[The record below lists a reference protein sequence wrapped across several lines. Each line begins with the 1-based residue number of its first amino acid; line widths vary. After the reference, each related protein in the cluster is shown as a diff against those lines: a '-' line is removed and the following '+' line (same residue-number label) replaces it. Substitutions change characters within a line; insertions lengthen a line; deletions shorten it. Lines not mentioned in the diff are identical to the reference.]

1 MTPSSTRSPS
11 GGTSASTSNVGRVL
25 RAKKLRL
32 AAFGTHSFR
41 TSPSTDI
48 ERNDCVPSVG
58 HVRSWYAPSRR
69 HGSAEYLVA
78 LLRSGCVSC
87 GTGVQAGALPWAW
100 FSRRRISQTS
110 LAEAQLE
117 QPTAARPRRQAFLRR
132 KVEQLVQTIALGL
145 LLGGILALAASGLT
159 LIFGVMGVVNVAHGA
174 FLILAAFLT
183 WTTWRQF
190 DLDPLLTVLLTTPV
204 MFALGLAL
212 YVTTLRRIRG
222 SSQSMTVILTFA
234 IAIVIEGVMG
244 FVWGNT
250 SHAVTPTYFTR
261 SFRLGG
267 LFFPKADVFGAL
279 LAVALLTILYIFL
292 TRTWLGRAIRAASEN
307 PQAAKLVGINIAM
320 VAALTFAIG
329 AATTGAGGSIISVLF
344 PFAPGS
350 HVQWISRLLGVIVL
364 GGMGSLPG
372 AVIGALL
379 LGTAES
385 LASVYI
391 SIRWATA
398 VPFIVIFVALLL
410 RPQGI
415 MGVRLREDVA

>member
-1 MTPSSTRSPS
+1 M
-11 GGTSASTSNVGRVL
+11 
-25 RAKKLRL
+25 
-32 AAFGTHSFR
+32 
-41 TSPSTDI
+41 
-48 ERNDCVPSVG
+48 
-58 HVRSWYAPSRR
+58 
-69 HGSAEYLVA
+69 
-78 LLRSGCVSC
+78 
-87 GTGVQAGALPWAW
+87 
-100 FSRRRISQTS
+100 
-110 LAEAQLE
+110 
-117 QPTAARPRRQAFLRR
+117 
-132 KVEQLVQTIALGL
+132 EQLVQTIALGL

-174 FLILAAFLT
+174 LLILAAFLT
-183 WTTWRQF
+183 WTTWREL
-190 DLDPLLTVLLTTPV
+190 DLDPLLTVILTTPV

-212 YVTTLRRIRG
+212 YVATLRRIRG

-234 IAIVIEGVMG
+234 IAIVIEGMMG

-250 SHAVTPTYFTR
+250 SHAVTPDYFTR

-279 LAVALLTILYIFL
+279 LAIALLAILYVFL
-292 TRTWLGRAIRAASEN
+292 TRTWLGRAIRAASQN
-307 PQAAKLVGINIAM
+307 PQAAQLVGINIAM
-320 VAALTFAIG
+320 VAALAFAIG
-329 AATTGAGGSIISVLF
+329 VATTGAGGSIISVLF

-350 HVQWISRLLGVIVL
+350 HVQWISRLLGIIVL

-379 LGTAES
+379 LGTAET